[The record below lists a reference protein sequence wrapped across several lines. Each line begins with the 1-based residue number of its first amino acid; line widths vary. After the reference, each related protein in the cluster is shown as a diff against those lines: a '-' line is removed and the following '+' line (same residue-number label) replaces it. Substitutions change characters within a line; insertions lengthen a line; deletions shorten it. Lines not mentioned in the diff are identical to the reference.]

1 MVIEVIDLLIWDLTG
16 LGIWEYII
24 PLIPINMDYN
34 INGNL
39 MGIWRDL
46 MGLDGIEPEFNWISW

>member
-1 MVIEVIDLLIWDLTG
+1 LTG